1 VPENDGDVKIM
12 TPAPEI
18 ETVKEAVT
26 TASLLNH
33 LRSNRIE
40 YALGLVLLHL
50 AGVSDRLLGQLS
62 GVCF

>member
-1 VPENDGDVKIM
+1 M
-12 TPAPEI
+12 TPTPEI

-33 LRSNRIE
+33 LKNNRIE
-40 YALGLVLLHL
+40 YMLAIGILHL
-50 AGVSDRLLGQLS
+50 LGVSDRLLGQLS

>member
-1 VPENDGDVKIM
+1 M
-12 TPAPEI
+12 TPTPEI

-33 LRSNRIE
+33 LKNNRIE
-40 YALGLVLLHL
+40 YLLGVALLHL
-50 AGVSDRLLGQLS
+50 LGVSDRLLGQLS